1 MEYAASKPNRSK
13 RTTGTII
20 ACGCALTIAVA
31 GLVFWGKHQKT
42 ASLLP
47 KQIADQAQ
55 FTPYFYFDTI
65 PAGYTIGT
73 TQTDGGVIMVSLVKK
88 DSPTIVLT
96 EQSLPEKLDVSSL
109 QRNED
114 KIKGTEA
121 PATIN
126 KVGER
131 LVGTMIDKKN
141 SVLVLLSVPGDT
153 SKNDLSTMLKNLRL
167 IR

>member
-1 MEYAASKPNRSK
+1 MEYATSKPNRSK
-13 RTTGTII
+13 KTMITII
-20 ACGCALTIAVA
+20 ICGCALAIAVA
-31 GLVFWGKHQKT
+31 SLVFWGKHQKT
-42 ASLLP
+42 TSLLP
-47 KQIADQAQ
+47 KRIADQAQ

-65 PAGYTIGT
+65 PAGYAIGT
-73 TQTDGGVIMVSLVKK
+73 TQTDEGVIMVSLVKK

-114 KIKGTEA
+114 KIKGTKA
-121 PATIN
+121 PATIS

-131 LVGTMIDKKN
+131 LVGTMIDKN
-141 SVLVLLSVPGDT
+141 NGVLVLLSETGGT
-153 SKNDLSTMLKNLRL
+153 NKNDLSTMLKSLRL